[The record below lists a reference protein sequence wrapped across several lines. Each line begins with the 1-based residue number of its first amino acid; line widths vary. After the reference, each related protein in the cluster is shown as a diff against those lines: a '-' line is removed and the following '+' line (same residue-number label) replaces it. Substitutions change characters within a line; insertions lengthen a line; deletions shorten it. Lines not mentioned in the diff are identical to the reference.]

1 MAGKLGKVVK
11 EINPNGT
18 SQHCWNCLDKV
29 PKELKDRW
37 HSCPGGEECHRDENS
52 GISLQLSFWLPV
64 ERDADISLQQ

>member
-18 SQHCWNCLDKV
+18 SQHCWDCLDKV

-52 GISLQLSFWLPV
+52 ESGQL
-64 ERDADISLQQ
+64 